1 MAAINT
7 ILGLLQK
14 LFCKPPI
21 DGKGERV
28 DIHFR
33 GDLDYE
39 ALDVYQKS
47 HVKRYQF
54 ALEYMERDREVA
66 DLACGTGY
74 GSVMLLQKSRRV
86 TGVDI
91 NAAVIREIKIRYRE
105 VGNVEFLCSD
115 LLSLDFVSSFDYV
128 VSFETV
134 EHLGEKEIPLLFDT
148 FSRALRPGGRLI
160 FSTPYRQPR
169 SAEAIC
175 MGFHKTFNI
184 DEGTLARWTGHSG
197 LEIELFK
204 YQNYQTHDLQDALD
218 HKDFVVC
225 VARKP

>member
-1 MAAINT
+1 MAAKNT
-7 ILGLLQK
+7 IQVLLQR
-14 LFCKPPI
+14 LFCTPPI
-21 DGKGERV
+21 DGRGERV
-28 DIHFR
+28 DIR
-33 GDLDYE
+33 YQSDLDYE

-54 ALEYMERDREVA
+54 ALDYMEQDRDVA

-74 GSVMLLQKSRRV
+74 GSVMLSQKSRRV

-91 NAAVIREIKIRYRE
+91 DAVVIREIRKRYGE
-105 VGNVEFLCSD
+105 VDNVEFICSD
-115 LLSLDFVSSFDYV
+115 LLHLDFVSSFDYV
-128 VSFETV
+128 VSYETV
-134 EHLGEKEIPLLFDT
+134 EHLEEEEIPVLFET
-148 FSRALRPGGRLI
+148 FARALRPGGRLI

-169 SAEAIC
+169 SAEAIR

-184 DEGTLARWTGHSG
+184 DEGTLTRWTGHCG

-204 YQNYQTHDLQDALD
+204 YQDYKTHSLQDVLE